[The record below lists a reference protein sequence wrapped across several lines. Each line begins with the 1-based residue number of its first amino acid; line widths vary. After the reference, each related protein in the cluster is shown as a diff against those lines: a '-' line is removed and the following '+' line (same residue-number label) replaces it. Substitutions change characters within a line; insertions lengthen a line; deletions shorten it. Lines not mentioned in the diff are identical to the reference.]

1 MTWHDGTNWGFG
13 GFFLMVLLMALFWGA
28 LIGTAIWAIRQF
40 RPRETGT
47 TEATSSAMRI
57 LEDRFA
63 RGEIDADEFQRR
75 REILRGGG

>member
-1 MTWHDGTNWGFG
+1 MWHDGWGWGAG
-13 GFFLMVLLMALFWGA
+13 GFLLMVLMMMLVWGA
-28 LIGTAIWAIRQF
+28 IIATVVWAIRQF
-40 RPRETGT
+40 RPREAGA
-47 TEATSSAMRI
+47 ESASMSAMRI